1 MPDPARARRL
11 AKRINTIVASA
22 IEFEIKDPGLDGVT
36 IVDTKVT
43 ADLHDATVFYTV
55 MGRTLDD
62 EPDYGAAAAAL
73 ERAKGALRTMVGA
86 GTGVRFT
93 PTLTFTRDTTSD
105 SVARMDE
112 LLARAR
118 AADADLARV
127 RSGAKPAG
135 EADPYRESGS
145 GVEPAGTG
153 ASVTTTNPN
162 TELTGVRVD
171 AHGAVE
177 LLSRAGTVAVIA
189 HVHPDAD
196 TIGAGLALGLVLDKC
211 GKRVEVSFAEPAG
224 LPESLA
230 SLPGCRLLVRPDEI
244 RRDADL
250 VVTVDVPS
258 VKRLGVLS
266 ELAVTGREVLVI
278 DHHASNDVFG
288 TANFIDVAAD
298 STTMMIA
305 DILDAWGK
313 PIDPDVAHCIYA
325 GLTTDTGSFRWAS
338 ARALRL
344 AARLVDIGVDN
355 AGISRALMDTHPFG
369 WLPLLS
375 RVLASAQLLP
385 DAVGGRGL
393 VYAVVGNQDWIS
405 SRPEEVESI
414 VDIVRTTQQAEVAAV
429 FKEIAPGQWSV
440 SMRAKAQ
447 VDLAAVASGFGGG
460 GHRLAAGYST
470 TGSIEDAVASL
481 RAALG

>member
-1 MPDPARARRL
+1 
-11 AKRINTIVASA
+11 
-22 IEFEIKDPGLDGVT
+22 
-36 IVDTKVT
+36 
-43 ADLHDATVFYTV
+43 
-55 MGRTLDD
+55 
-62 EPDYGAAAAAL
+62 
-73 ERAKGALRTMVGA
+73 
-86 GTGVRFT
+86 
-93 PTLTFTRDTTSD
+93 
-105 SVARMDE
+105 
-112 LLARAR
+112 
-118 AADADLARV
+118 
-127 RSGAKPAG
+127 
-135 EADPYRESGS
+135 
-145 GVEPAGTG
+145 
-153 ASVTTTNPN
+153 VTTTNTN
-162 TELTGVRVD
+162 TELGDPRVGGRVD
-171 AHGAVE
+171 AAGAVE
-177 LLSRAGTVAVIA
+177 LLSAADTVAVIA

-230 SLPGCRLLVRPDEI
+230 SLPGCRLLVDPNAM
-244 RRDADL
+244 RRDVDL

-258 VKRLGVLS
+258 VKRLGALS
-266 ELAVTGREVLVI
+266 DLALEGDEVLVI

-288 TANFIDVAAD
+288 TANFVDVQAD

-305 DILDAWGK
+305 DILDAWDK
-313 PIDPDVAHCIYA
+313 PIDSDVAHCIYA

-344 AARLVDIGVDN
+344 AARLVDGGVDN
-355 AGISRALMDTHPFG
+355 AAISRTLLDSHPFG

-385 DAVGGRGL
+385 DAAGGRGL
-393 VYAVVGNQDWIS
+393 VYAVVGNQDWVT

-429 FKEIAPGQWSV
+429 FKEIAPQQWSV
-440 SMRAKAQ
+440 SMRAKSA

-470 TGSIEDAVASL
+470 TGSIDDAVASL
-481 RAALG
+481 RTALD